1 MRVYRLA
8 IIGLL
13 TFGVGTASAQH
24 GRLGAKAGVT
34 AADAVFESAADDP
47 GYGKRIFISGGGF
60 AVQPIAGPLALQ
72 VEALFVPKGGEYT
85 DDSQTTYTLMLDYL
99 ELPALGRVAV
109 ARSASHSV
117 YLFAGPAAGFRLNAK
132 FRNASGRPIRSGVSQ
147 DISSDVKLFE
157 LSATAGGGVDIG
169 RHLVVDARYSWG
181 LSDLNKD
188 STAGHGVR
196 NRALTVMAGF
206 RY

>member
-1 MRVYRLA
+1 MRAYWLA
-8 IIGLL
+8 IIGLFL
-13 TFGVGTASAQH
+13 FGAGTASAQH
-24 GRLGAKAGVT
+24 GRFGAKAGVT

-72 VEALFVPKGGEYT
+72 VEALFVSKGGEYT

-117 YLFAGPAAGFRLNAK
+117 YLFAGPAAGFRLNAR
-132 FRNASGRPIRSGVSQ
+132 FRSAAGRPIRNGVNQ

-169 RHLVVDARYSWG
+169 RHLVFDARYSWG

-188 STAGHGVR
+188 SRAGHGVR